1 MKTGTTGGERRSQRR
16 CILFRR
22 RFGNDTRGVAAIEFG
37 VLVPLLSLMVV
48 SVTDIGLAIYRK
60 MQVEGSSQAGVEYAI
75 AHGFD
80 ANAISTAVAAA
91 TNSNVIN
98 ASPVPIKFCGCATSS
113 GVSSMTCGGIC
124 PGGGMAGTYTIVSA
138 QGSYSTIINYQVVPN
153 TYIISTQSTARL
165 Q

>member
-1 MKTGTTGGERRSQRR
+1 MKTDTTGGERRSQRR
-16 CILFRR
+16 RIFFRR

-60 MQVEGSSQAGVEYAI
+60 MQAEGSSQAGVEYAI

-80 ANAISTAVAAA
+80 ANAISTAVTAA
-91 TNSNVIN
+91 TNSNAIN
-98 ASPVPIKFCGCATSS
+98 ASPVPIKFCGCATNS
-113 GVSSMTCGGIC
+113 GVSSMTCGGTC
-124 PGGGMAGTYTIVSA
+124 PGGGTAGTYTIVSA
-138 QGSYSTIINYQVVPN
+138 QGSYSTIINYQIVPN
-153 TYIISTQSTARL
+153 SYVISTQSTARL

>member
-1 MKTGTTGGERRSQRR
+1 MKTGTTGSERRSQLRR
-16 CILFRR
+16 TLFRR

-138 QGSYSTIINYQVVPN
+138 QGSYSTIINYQIVPN
-153 TYIISTQSTARL
+153 SYVISTQSTARL